1 VEAGGQVA
9 QGAGGHPDGSDAG
22 GSDGLGQWRLA
33 AR

>member
-9 QGAGGHPDGSDAG
+9 QGAGGHPDGSDG
-22 GSDGLGQWRLA
+22 GGQWRPA